1 MTRAVVATGYGGP
14 EVLSVIDA
22 PVAAPGAGEVRV
34 EVRAAATNPAD
45 VKMYNGMFGED
56 PSKLPLRLGF
66 EAAGVV
72 TAVGDGATGPAGE
85 IHVGD
90 EVIVYQING
99 AYADEVVAP
108 GSAIL
113 PKPSTLSFE
122 EASGLLLTGVTAV
135 HTLSATGVGSGD
147 TVVIHG
153 ASGGVGSI
161 AIQLAV
167 KAGARVIGTAG
178 EDRHDYL
185 RQLGAE
191 PVMYGDGLEDRI
203 RALAPDG
210 VDAAI
215 DAVGT
220 DEAVETS
227 VALVADRDR
236 IATIASF
243 QRGGELGIKVLG
255 GGDDKAG
262 TALREAARLDLVRQ
276 AESGGLHVKVDSSY
290 PMADVADAHR
300 TLMSG
305 RANGKVILIP

>member
-1 MTRAVVATGYGGP
+1 MTKTVVATAFGGP
-14 EVLSVIDA
+14 EVLSIIDSA
-22 PVAAPGAGEVRV
+22 VAAVEPGEVQV

-45 VKMYNGMFGED
+45 YKMYNGTWGED
-56 PSKLPLRLGF
+56 PSKLPMRLGF
-66 EAAGVV
+66 EAAGIV
-72 TAVGDGATGPAGE
+72 TAVGDGASGPAGPV
-85 IHVGD
+85 HAGD

-99 AYADEVVAP
+99 AYAGEVVAP

-113 PKPSTLSFE
+113 PKPATLSFE
-122 EASGLLLTGVTAV
+122 EASGLLLTGVTAA
-135 HTLSATGVGSGD
+135 HTLQATGVGSGD

-167 KAGARVIGTAG
+167 EAGARVIGTAR

-185 RQLGAE
+185 RELGAE

-220 DEAVETS
+220 DEAVDTS
-227 VALVADRDR
+227 VALVSDRSR
-236 IATIASF
+236 IASIAAF
-243 QRGGELGIKVLG
+243 QRGPELGIQVLSG
-255 GGDDKAG
+255 GNETEARIR
-262 TALREAARLDLVRQ
+262 TAARLDLVRL
-276 AESGGLHVKVDSSY
+276 AESGRLHVKVDSSY
-290 PMADVADAHR
+290 PLAEVADAHR
-300 TLMSG
+300 KLASG
-305 RANGKVILIP
+305 EANGKVILIP